1 LVLSA
6 VVGSQLGHAEVIL
19 ERRAGQESA
28 LEECPEECPEEC
40 LEE

>member
-1 LVLSA
+1 LVQSA
-6 VVGSQLGHAEVIL
+6 AVGSRLDHVEVIL

-28 LEECPEECPEEC
+28 LEEC